1 MTVQKTI
8 RDAPTAWVELLQG
21 HSALVRGL
29 DAQMRAVHGLSLNEY
44 EVLLQLF
51 LAEGGRLRR
60 VDHAGRLLISQG
72 GVTRLL
78 AGLER
83 RDLVRRAPCADDRR
97 VVYAELT
104 PAGEEL
110 ASRAREDHLAEVD
123 RLFTDRFDEGEL
135 EQLEALLGRLTPEP

>member
-1 MTVQKTI
+1 MTAPKTI
-8 RDAPTAWVELLQG
+8 RDAPPAWVELLQG

-29 DAQMRAVHGLSLNEY
+29 DAQMRAAHGLSLNEY

-60 VDHAGRLLISQG
+60 VDLAGRLLISQG

-104 PAGEEL
+104 PVGEEL
-110 ASRAREDHLAEVD
+110 ARRAREDHLAEVD
-123 RLFTDRFDEGEL
+123 RLFTDRFDDAEL
-135 EQLEALLGRLTPEP
+135 EQLGSLLGRLSPEP